1 MTTAQPIIHERS
13 GGPYDQRLARLIA
26 RPLAYLPVTPN
37 QLTFVSLAFGIAAGV
52 LFALGNHALMH
63 WAAAMSVLA
72 IFSDHIDGELAR
84 LTGRTSEFGHKLDYI
99 VGSANYTML
108 FTGIGIGLGGG
119 LANELGGGLGLGVPA
134 HWYYALGIAAGLAN
148 PVIVTLRMTMDRRF
162 GAQAVEHP
170 AAGGFEI
177 EDFMYLIGPATWL
190 GGLVYFFIA
199 YGLGSLGYLA
209 WTVVEY
215 RRNAAR
221 ARLSGTPASPPHG
234 A

>member
-1 MTTAQPIIHERS
+1 MTTAQHIIHDRS

-37 QLTFVSLAFGIAAGV
+37 QLTFVSLAFGVAAGV
-52 LFALGNHALMH
+52 LFALGDHALVH

-84 LTGRTSEFGHKLDYI
+84 LTGRTSAFGHKLDYI
-99 VGSANYTML
+99 VGSANYAML
-108 FTGIGIGLGGG
+108 FAGIGIGLSGG
-119 LANELGGGLGLGVPA
+119 LADEFGGGLGLGLNP
-134 HWYYALGIAAGLAN
+134 HWYLALGLAAGFAN
-148 PVIVTLRMTMDRRF
+148 PIIVTLRMTMDERF
-162 GAQAVEHP
+162 GAEAVEHP
-170 AAGGFEI
+170 TAGGFEI

-199 YGLGSLGYLA
+199 YGLGTLGYLA
-209 WTVVEY
+209 WTVIEY

-221 ARLSGTPASPPHG
+221 ARHSGAPASPGHK

>member
-1 MTTAQPIIHERS
+1 MTTAQHIIHERS

-37 QLTFVSLAFGIAAGV
+37 QLTFVSLAFGVAAGV
-52 LFALGNHALMH
+52 LFAIGEHALVH
-63 WAAAMSVLA
+63 WAAAMSLCA

-84 LTGRTSEFGHKLDYI
+84 LTGRTSALGHTLDYI

-108 FTGIGIGLGGG
+108 FAGIGIGLGGG
-119 LANELGGGLGLGVPA
+119 LAGEFGGGLGLGMA
-134 HWYYALGIAAGLAN
+134 ARWYYVLGFAAGLAN

-190 GGLVYFFIA
+190 GGLVYFFVA
-199 YGLGSLGYLA
+199 YGIGTLGYLA
-209 WTVVEY
+209 WTAIEY

-221 ARLSGTPASPPHG
+221 AARRAR
-234 A
+234 AA

>member
-1 MTTAQPIIHERS
+1 MTTAQNIIHDRS

-37 QLTFVSLAFGIAAGV
+37 QLTFVSLAFGVAAGV
-52 LFALGNHALMH
+52 LFALGDHALIH

-84 LTGRTSEFGHKLDYI
+84 LTGRTSALGHTLDYI

-119 LANELGGGLGLGVPA
+119 LANALGGSLGIGVPA
-134 HWYYALGIAAGLAN
+134 HWYYVLGIAAGLAN
-148 PVIVTLRMTMDRRF
+148 PVIVSLRMTMDKRF
-162 GAQAVEHP
+162 GAEAVEHP
-170 AAGGFEI
+170 TAGGFEI

-190 GGLVYFFIA
+190 GGLVYFFVA
-199 YGLGSLGYLA
+199 YGLGTLGYLA
-209 WTVVEY
+209 WTVIEY

-221 ARLSGTPASPPHG
+221 ARLPEPPSAPARK